1 MQVSSGFP
9 MYNYQP
15 LLALNP
21 GCFNYQVPIIS
32 KSDSLIKRQYQQAF
46 DASIELLDTQM
57 RPTKRPRVSA
67 KVKKADENYL
77 SAAAIVDPISLSI
90 K

>member
-1 MQVSSGFP
+1 
-9 MYNYQP
+9 MYYHQP

-21 GCFNYQVPIIS
+21 AGFNYQAPIIP

-57 RPTKRPRVSA
+57 RPTKRPKVSA
-67 KVKKADENYL
+67 KVKKADENCL
-77 SAAAIVDPISLSI
+77 SAAAIVDPISLST

>member
-1 MQVSSGFP
+1 
-9 MYNYQP
+9 MYYQQP

-21 GCFNYQVPIIS
+21 GCFNYQAPIIP

-57 RPTKRPRVSA
+57 RPTKKLKVSA
-67 KVKKADENYL
+67 KVKKADENCL
-77 SAAAIVDPISLSI
+77 SAAAIVDPISLST

>member
-1 MQVSSGFP
+1 

-21 GCFNYQVPIIS
+21 GCFNYQVPIIP
-32 KSDSLIKRQYQQAF
+32 KSEGTNKRQYQQAF
-46 DASIELLDTQM
+46 DPSIELLDTQM
-57 RPTKRPRVSA
+57 RPIKRPKVSA
-67 KVKKADENYL
+67 KVKKADENCL
-77 SAAAIVDPISLSI
+77 SAAAIVDPISLST